1 MAKKWELPSTEGV
14 TFVQRFCFTKD
25 EFIELL
31 ESGKL
36 TVDMNGADLTTEQF
50 VEIIRADVR
59 DSFLIE
65 DGRLVPPKKPTRAKQ
80 VKNHA

>member
-1 MAKKWELPSTEGV
+1 MAKKWALPSTEGV
-14 TFVQRFCFTKD
+14 TFIQRFCFTKD

-36 TVDMNGADLTTEQF
+36 TVDMNGADLTTEQL
-50 VEIIRADVR
+50 VEIIRADAR

-65 DGRLVPPKKPTRAKQ
+65 DGRLVPAKKPTRTKQ
-80 VKNHA
+80 VKSHA